1 MDMGKVL
8 AAGGIILALNY
19 LPLYWLVQNA
29 PELSDEDIHCGKFG
43 AAMLI
48 DNPIERFVTRIA
60 IATHKEG
67 DVVFVSATTFFGVPI
82 SKFGANCATG
92 SSQRL

>member
-1 MDMGKVL
+1 MGKALVVGGVILVL
-8 AAGGIILALNY
+8 SY

-29 PELSDEDIHCGKFG
+29 PELSEEDIHCGKFG

-67 DVVFVSATTFFGVPI
+67 DVVFVSAYTFFGVPI
-82 SKFGANCATG
+82 SKFEANCATG